1 MDIRHCMVPKL
12 PGVCRE
18 GGKSDGSVTSDSSGK
33 NVVIIAKHLCGLAS
47 DLAIRSLHAY
57 KHTNL
62 DSQERFQAIDRNTRA
77 NGVTI
82 ATCCHHAC
90 SWSDYTG
97 KEWLLSLGN

>member
-1 MDIRHCMVPKL
+1 MDIRHCMVPRL
-12 PGVCRE
+12 PGVVAIHE
-18 GGKSDGSVTSDSSGK
+18 GKEDK

-57 KHTNL
+57 RNTSL
-62 DSQERFQAIDRNTRA
+62 DAIDSKCGKSDINKKA

-90 SWSDYTG
+90 SWNDYTG
-97 KEWLLSLGN
+97 KEWILSLGS